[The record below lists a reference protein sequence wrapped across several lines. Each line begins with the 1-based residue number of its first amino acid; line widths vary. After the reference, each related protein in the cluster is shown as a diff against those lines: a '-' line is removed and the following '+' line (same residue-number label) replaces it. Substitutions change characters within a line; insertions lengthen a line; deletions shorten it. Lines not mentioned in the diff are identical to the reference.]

1 MDAKYYVAM
10 AANVDSYEQSD
21 YLCLIQIEGGE
32 LIGYAAEFDTCTTN
46 IEDACVV
53 ENAHRAK
60 WFGWD
65 DGWKWRPATLEEIKA
80 SNLAKYLL
88 GSKRDMKLSTPIE
101 PL

>member
-1 MDAKYYVAM
+1 LDEKYYVAM

-32 LIGYAAEFDTCTTN
+32 VIGYAAEFDTCTTD
-46 IEDACVV
+46 IEDACVA

-65 DGWKWRPATLEEIKA
+65 DGWKWRPATLEEIKT
-80 SNLAKYLL
+80 LKLDKYLL
-88 GSKRDMKLSTPIE
+88 GSKKDMKLSTPIE